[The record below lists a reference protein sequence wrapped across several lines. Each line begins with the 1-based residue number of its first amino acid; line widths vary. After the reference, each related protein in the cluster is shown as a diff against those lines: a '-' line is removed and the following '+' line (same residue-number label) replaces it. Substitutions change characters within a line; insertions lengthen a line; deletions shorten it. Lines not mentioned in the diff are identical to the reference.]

1 MSNPNAGPA
10 STETTS
16 TSNTEVKTQPSRK
29 EVFLEARREM
39 TAKVNELREK
49 FLAGLI
55 EAEEIHV
62 EEDYED
68 ALVVILEKY
77 PEGIPLATIQ
87 RVFGDAGKLRIAKNN
102 LIKAGRVREDKPKNQ
117 GNTKVLVLIK

>member
-1 MSNPNAGPA
+1 
-10 STETTS
+10 
-16 TSNTEVKTQPSRK
+16 
-29 EVFLEARREM
+29 M

-49 FLAGLI
+49 FLAELI

-77 PEGIPLATIQ
+77 PEGLPLATIQ